1 MWENHT
7 WLSQSRRQYI
17 YNCPE
22 PVGPEFGWTVWTVPC
37 PITLAAHGRN
47 AFQKD
52 ASKFSSI

>member
-7 WLSQSRRQYI
+7 WLSQSRLQYI

-22 PVGPEFGWTVWTVPC
+22 PVGPEFGWTVPC
-37 PITLAAHGRN
+37 PITLAAHERN